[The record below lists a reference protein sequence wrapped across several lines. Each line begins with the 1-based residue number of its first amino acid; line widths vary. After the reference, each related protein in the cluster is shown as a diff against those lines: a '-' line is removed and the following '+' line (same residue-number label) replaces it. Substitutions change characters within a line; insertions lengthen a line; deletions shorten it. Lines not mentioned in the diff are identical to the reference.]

1 MVAQAAAVAGAGAA
15 AGGLSFGEMAGLAG
29 LSGAINFGLGNYTTN
44 QANNMSQANSI
55 RQFIMQDYFM
65 NKQNEY
71 NKPINQ
77 IKRLREANL
86 NPALVYGNGGVHN
99 TSSGP
104 AGGNQAQTFKN
115 NASFD
120 FLGKLSMALGMN
132 KAAADIDKTNMET
145 QSMGL
150 ANDIALANFGL
161 KSALNAAQIDF
172 LSKGT
177 ALRANELGYLT
188 SIDTALQKIF
198 QRIGAED
205 ADATGATKF
214 VKNIGIPLLMM
225 VGRGSMRGARSMIGK

>member
-1 MVAQAAAVAGAGAA
+1 MVAQVAAAGAGAAA

-29 LSGAINFGLGNYTTN
+29 LSGAINFGMGNYTTN

-77 IKRLREANL
+77 VKRIREANL
-86 NPALVYGNGGVHN
+86 NPALIYGNGSISN
-99 TSSGP
+99 TSAGP
-104 AGGNQAQTFKN
+104 SGGNQAQTFKN

-132 KAAADIDKTNMET
+132 KVAADIDKTNMET

-150 ANDIALANFGL
+150 GNDIALATFGL
-161 KSALNAAQIDF
+161 KAALNAAQIEY
-172 LSKGT
+172 LSKGA
-177 ALRANELGYLT
+177 ALRENELGYLT
-188 SIDTALQKIF
+188 SIDAGLQRIF
-198 QRIGAED
+198 QHIGAED
-205 ADATGATKF
+205 VDATGSTKF
-214 VKNIGIPLLMM
+214 VKNIGLPLLMM
-225 VGRGSMRGARSMIGK
+225 VGRSMMRGKR

>member
-1 MVAQAAAVAGAGAA
+1 MVAQVAAAGAGAA
-15 AGGLSFGEMAGLAG
+15 ACGLSFGEMAALSG
-29 LSGAINFGLGNYTTN
+29 LSGAMNFGMGNYTTN

-65 NKQNEY
+65 NKMNEY

-77 IKRLREANL
+77 VKRLREANL
-86 NPALVYGNGGVHN
+86 NPALVYGSGGISN
-99 TSSGP
+99 TSAGP
-104 AGGNQAQTFKN
+104 SGGNQAQTFKN

-120 FLGKLSMALGMN
+120 FLGKLSMALSMN

-188 SIDTALQKIF
+188 SIDSALQKIF
-198 QRIGAED
+198 QHIGAED
-205 ADATGATKF
+205 TDATGATKF
-214 VKNIGIPLLMM
+214 VKNIGLPLLMM
-225 VGRGSMRGARSMIGK
+225 VGKGSMRGARSMIGK

>member
-1 MVAQAAAVAGAGAA
+1 MVAQAAAAGAA

-29 LSGAINFGLGNYTTN
+29 LSGAMNFGMGNYTTN

-77 IKRLREANL
+77 VKRLREANL
-86 NPALVYGNGGVHN
+86 NPALVYGNGGVQN
-99 TSSGP
+99 TSAGP
-104 AGGNQAQTFKN
+104 SGGNTPQTFRN

-145 QSMGL
+145 ESMGL
-150 ANDIALANFGL
+150 ANDIALASFGL
-161 KSALNAAQIDF
+161 KAALNAAQIEYM
-172 LSKGT
+172 SKGT
-177 ALRANELGYLT
+177 ALRQNELSYYS
-188 SIDTALQKIF
+188 SIDKALGRMMQHM
-198 QRIGAED
+198 GGTDEE
-205 ADATGATKF
+205 TSGATKF
-214 VKNIGIPLLMM
+214 VKNIGIPLLQ
-225 VGRGSMRGARSMIGK
+225 MISRR

>member
-1 MVAQAAAVAGAGAA
+1 MVVEAAAAGAGAA

-29 LSGAINFGLGNYTTN
+29 LSGAMNFGMGNYTTN

-71 NKPINQ
+71 NKPVNQ
-77 IKRLREANL
+77 VKRLREANL
-86 NPALVYGNGGVHN
+86 NPALVYGNGGVSN
-99 TSSGP
+99 TSAGP
-104 AGGNQAQTFKN
+104 SGGNQAQTFKN

-132 KAAADIDKTNMET
+132 KAAADIDKLNMET
-145 QSMGL
+145 ESMGL

-161 KSALNAAQIDF
+161 KASLTAAQIDY

-177 ALRANELGYLT
+177 ALRENELGYLT
-188 SIDTALQKIF
+188 SIDSALQKIF
-198 QRIGAED
+198 QHIGAED